1 MKSVP
6 VVFMNVVNAVE
17 GVAFPL
23 VFISVPFRNAS
34 AIDSGVDVVADSA

>member
-1 MKSVP
+1 MTSVP
-6 VVFMNVVNAVE
+6 VVFMNLVNVVE

-34 AIDSGVDVVADSA
+34 AIDSGVDVIAESA